1 MRKSKSFDSLYIL
14 HAFEGEKK
22 QKKTGLMF
30 FPPKKVEVYKI
41 CKMSKILNVFPST
54 VFPRARWPGWFFK
67 LGSWIT

>member
-30 FPPKKVEVYKI
+30 FPPKKV
-41 CKMSKILNVFPST
+41 
-54 VFPRARWPGWFFK
+54 FFLPKKRK
-67 LGSWIT
+67 LYLLSPLCDQR

>member
-30 FPPKKVEVYKI
+30 FPPKKVVFFAEKKKI
-41 CKMSKILNVFPST
+41 VFTFS
-54 VFPRARWPGWFFK
+54 FM
-67 LGSWIT
+67 